1 MGEYDFIVL
10 TEAVVCLESEAAAQ
24 QERTFLPGPCL
35 DFSSAH
41 Q

>member
-1 MGEYDFIVL
+1 MKENNCIVL

-24 QERTFLPGPCL
+24 QKRTFLPGPCL
-35 DFSSAH
+35 DFSSAR